1 MLPSN
6 KPGPSHRA
14 TENGAGNELPSSCLC
29 VCILKS
35 SAMLWTDEGCC
46 CPVRH
51 SYLLLGMEVPSVY
64 WFMVGESVTQQFSS
78 VWVGIYDWLIY
89 FSTSFI
95 PCRKSGLPYLGKVT
109 AAARVVLPIPSS
121 VCIFLCVFKQRYGIF
136 NIKACNCMQ
145 GQYEHCKRACTE
157 SWLWEKNPLPHQ
169 GIEPASAACQSESL
183 PTEPHPSPILC
194 SGSQYVL
201 PPFPHLW
208 EVYPQCR
215 FQNDST
221 VGLNYDGPFMF
232 FLVDHG
238 GLPLF

>member
-14 TENGAGNELPSSCLC
+14 TENGAGNELPSSRLC

-64 WFMVGESVTQQFSS
+64 WFMVGESVAQQFSS

-121 VCIFLCVFKQRYGIF
+121 VHSFFVCVCSNKGMGSLTCAQIF
-136 NIKACNCMQ
+136 KACNCTQ
-145 GQYEHCKRACTE
+145 GQYEHRKRVCALKVDSGRKIPCRTRK
-157 SWLWEKNPLPHQ
+157 SNLP
-169 GIEPASAACQSESL
+169 
-183 PTEPHPSPILC
+183 
-194 SGSQYVL
+194 
-201 PPFPHLW
+201 
-208 EVYPQCR
+208 
-215 FQNDST
+215 
-221 VGLNYDGPFMF
+221 
-232 FLVDHG
+232 
-238 GLPLF
+238 